1 MNTLTIGSTSRT
13 YIKGFG
19 PLLVCVYALMLM
31 LAGCAGTKAGGENG
45 TDGAAQGDV
54 RQLQTQ
60 SDEPE
65 LRKRAR
71 LRMELAS
78 GYLERGNPNT
88 ALDEVKQALAV
99 DPNYADAYTMRG
111 LIYMQM
117 QQGPL
122 AEQSFKQALQL
133 EPRNPDALHNYGWF
147 LCRNQRLPEAIERF
161 KLATQN
167 VNYPGLDRTYLV
179 LGICQMQGGF
189 MADAEKSLYRSFEL
203 DPGNP
208 ATATNLALLHFRKKD
223 LEKARFYARKVN
235 NSELANSES
244 LWLGMRIEKGL
255 GNLLAVN
262 EIGTQLKRRFPE
274 SREVKLF
281 DRGAFDEQ

>member
-1 MNTLTIGSTSRT
+1 MNTLTIASTSRT

-45 TDGAAQGDV
+45 SDAGAQGDV

-60 SDEPE
+60 SDETD

-88 ALDEVKQALAV
+88 ALDEVKQALLV

-161 KLATQN
+161 KQATLN
-167 VNYPGLDRTYLV
+167 TNYPGLDRTYLV

-189 MADAEKSLYRSFEL
+189 IADAEKSLYRSFEL

-208 ATATNLALLHFRKKD
+208 ATATNLALLYYRKKD
-223 LEKARFYARKVN
+223 MEKARFYARKVN

-244 LWLGMRIEKGL
+244 LWLGMRIEKSL
-255 GNLLAVN
+255 GNLLAMN